1 MPHGILECLAEV
13 EVAGR
18 IYRAGQCQQSTQRQE
33 DFTGEAHR
41 AFTVKPQGRAVQEHG
56 AKGQLRA
63 RRQEDF
69 VGEARQSFHDETAG
83 PVDGQAWCQGWTA
96 KRPLGQGWLHE
107 AQPKAVT
114 RSAKG
119 QRQEAQRCNAKTLTR
134 REDFA
139 GEARQSFHGE
149 TAGPRPKLHRAQGS
163 GASPSSAD
171 ETGRGLSARMRC
183 LRRSKRRSPCAAR
196 LPSDEVRAQPVRQL
210 QDSRRQETKHALS
223 LRWNKHRPDSRS
235 MQPVKA

>member
-1 MPHGILECLAEV
+1 MPACVRIAPSSLERSSAGFLESCFVTGAEQRLERCRMASWNAWRRWKWQGESTGQASASKAPRGKRISLGKLA
-13 EVAGR
+13 
-18 IYRAGQCQQSTQRQE
+18 
-33 DFTGEAHR
+33 R

-56 AKGQLRA
+56 ATWQQRA

-96 KRPLGQGWLHE
+96 KGPLGQGWLHE

-149 TAGPRPKLHRAQGS
+149 TAGPRPKLQAGAKGLGRA
-163 GASPSSAD
+163 P
-171 ETGRGLSARMRC
+171 
-183 LRRSKRRSPCAAR
+183 
-196 LPSDEVRAQPVRQL
+196 AQQ
-210 QDSRRQETKHALS
+210 
-223 LRWNKHRPDSRS
+223 
-235 MQPVKA
+235 VKQSEA